1 MYNGY
6 YYGFDMTYLVLVVP
20 ALLIALIAQIQVK
33 SAFSRYARVRCTS
46 GLTGAQA
53 AQRILQ
59 ANGITDVRIEHISGK
74 LTDHFDPQ
82 AKVIRLSDEV
92 YGVASIAA
100 VGVAAHEAGHAVQY
114 SVGYVPIKIRN
125 SIIPVSKLGST
136 LSMPILLV
144 GLLFNSGVLVEIGIL
159 LFSTMALF
167 QLVTLPVEFNASGR
181 ALRTLGDYH
190 ILDDEETRMAGK
202 VLKAPAL
209 TYVAALLS
217 SAAQLLRLILL
228 YGRRR
233 ND

>member
-1 MYNGY
+1 MSAIYNGY

-33 SAFSRYARVRCTS
+33 SAFSRYAGVRCTS

-100 VGVAAHEAGHAVQY
+100 VGVAAHEAGHAVVMHTLPDLDPVHQITI
-114 SVGYVPIKIRN
+114 VPRGQAGGMTIFLPDEDRSYLSRTHLLN
-125 SIIPVSKLGST
+125 SIA
-136 LSMPILLV
+136 
-144 GLLFNSGVLVEIGIL
+144 GLLGGRAAE
-159 LFSTMALF
+159 
-167 QLVTLPVEFNASGR
+167 QLV
-181 ALRTLGDYH
+181 LGLSLIH
-190 ILDDEETRMAGK
+190 ISEPTRH
-202 VLKAPAL
+202 
-209 TYVAALLS
+209 
-217 SAAQLLRLILL
+217 
-228 YGRRR
+228 
-233 ND
+233 

>member
-100 VGVAAHEAGHAVQY
+100 VGVAAHEAGHAV
-114 SVGYVPIKIRN
+114 VIH
-125 SIIPVSKLGST
+125 
-136 LSMPILLV
+136 
-144 GLLFNSGVLVEIGIL
+144 E
-159 LFSTMALF
+159 
-167 QLVTLPVEFNASGR
+167 
-181 ALRTLGDYH
+181 
-190 ILDDEETRMAGK
+190 LDSQDQK
-202 VLKAPAL
+202 
-209 TYVAALLS
+209 
-217 SAAQLLRLILL
+217 
-228 YGRRR
+228 
-233 ND
+233 

>member
-33 SAFSRYARVRCTS
+33 SAFSRYAGVRCTS

-100 VGVAAHEAGHAVQY
+100 VGVAAHEAGHAVTRP
-114 SVGYVPIKIRN
+114 S
-125 SIIPVSKLGST
+125 
-136 LSMPILLV
+136 
-144 GLLFNSGVLVEIGIL
+144 
-159 LFSTMALF
+159 
-167 QLVTLPVEFNASGR
+167 ASARPSSRPRASARISRGR
-181 ALRTLGDYH
+181 CSLRG
-190 ILDDEETRMAGK
+190 
-202 VLKAPAL
+202 
-209 TYVAALLS
+209 
-217 SAAQLLRLILL
+217 
-228 YGRRR
+228 
-233 ND
+233 

>member
-33 SAFSRYARVRCTS
+33 SAFSRYAGVRCTS

-114 SVGYVPIKIRN
+114 ATDYAPIRIRAA
-125 SIIPVSKLGST
+125 IIPATRIGSN
-136 LSMPILLV
+136 LSWPLLIA
-144 GLLFNSGVLVEIGIL
+144 GLMGHARADRPNSMKPCSSWRRCRWS
-159 LFSTMALF
+159 STPRAARWRRSSRATCSRTMSCAVRAACCG
-167 QLVTLPVEFNASGR
+167 QLP
-181 ALRTLGDYH
+181 
-190 ILDDEETRMAGK
+190 
-202 VLKAPAL
+202 
-209 TYVAALLS
+209 
-217 SAAQLLRLILL
+217 
-228 YGRRR
+228 
-233 ND
+233 

>member
-33 SAFSRYARVRCTS
+33 CAFSRYAGVRCTS

-114 SVGYVPIKIRN
+114 ATDYAPIRIRAA
-125 SIIPVSKLGST
+125 IIPATRIGSNLSWPLLIAGLMGHARADRPNSMKPCFFLGLAT
-136 LSMPILLV
+136 GVII
-144 GLLFNSGVLVEIGIL
+144 LFNVLYEIFTGDAPNMPEICTYVL
-159 LFSTMALF
+159 D
-167 QLVTLPVEFNASGR
+167 LVLPVLYTFCAWLNWR
-181 ALRTLGDYH
+181 HKGD
-190 ILDDEETRMAGK
+190 DTPKAADADP
-202 VLKAPAL
+202 APA
-209 TYVAALLS
+209 S
-217 SAAQLLRLILL
+217 KS
-228 YGRRR
+228 
-233 ND
+233 

>member
-33 SAFSRYARVRCTS
+33 SAFSRYAGVRCTS

-114 SVGYVPIKIRN
+114 ATDYAPIRIRAA
-125 SIIPVSKLGST
+125 IIPATRIGSNLSAHRGADLQLDGARLGGH
-136 LSMPILLV
+136 L
-144 GLLFNSGVLVEIGIL
+144 
-159 LFSTMALF
+159 
-167 QLVTLPVEFNASGR
+167 
-181 ALRTLGDYH
+181 ALRPCDGVPAGDA
-190 ILDDEETRMAGK
+190 AGG
-202 VLKAPAL
+202 VQRLAPRAGGDR
-209 TYVAALLS
+209 VAQPAH
-217 SAAQLLRLILL
+217 
-228 YGRRR
+228 GR
-233 ND
+233 

>member
-1 MYNGY
+1 MYHGY
-6 YYGFDMTYLVLVVP
+6 YYGFDTTYLVLVVP

-114 SVGYVPIKIRN
+114 AVGYVPIRIR
-125 SIIPVSKLGST
+125 SAVIPISQFGSS
-136 LSMPILLV
+136 LSMPVLLI
-144 GLLFNSGVLVEIGIL
+144 GLLFNYGVLVQLGII
-159 LFSTMALF
+159 LFSTVALF
-167 QLVTLPVEFNASGR
+167 QLVTLPVEFDASAK
-181 ALRTLGDYH
+181 ALRTLDNFQ
-190 ILDDEETRMAGK
+190 ILEPQETKMAGK
-202 VLKAPAL
+202 VLKAAAL

-217 SAAQLLRLILL
+217 SLAQLLRLVLL
-228 YGRRR
+228 YGRRN

>member
-33 SAFSRYARVRCTS
+33 SAFSRYAGVRCTS

-59 ANGITDVRIEHISGK
+59 VNGITDVRIEHISGK

-100 VGVAAHEAGHAVQY
+100 VGVAAHEAGRSRFITA
-114 SVGYVPIKIRN
+114 
-125 SIIPVSKLGST
+125 T
-136 LSMPILLV
+136 T
-144 GLLFNSGVLVEIGIL
+144 GVRSCGACRTCRSC
-159 LFSTMALF
+159 FS
-167 QLVTLPVEFNASGR
+167 P
-181 ALRTLGDYH
+181 
-190 ILDDEETRMAGK
+190 
-202 VLKAPAL
+202 
-209 TYVAALLS
+209 
-217 SAAQLLRLILL
+217 
-228 YGRRR
+228 RRR
-233 ND
+233 TI